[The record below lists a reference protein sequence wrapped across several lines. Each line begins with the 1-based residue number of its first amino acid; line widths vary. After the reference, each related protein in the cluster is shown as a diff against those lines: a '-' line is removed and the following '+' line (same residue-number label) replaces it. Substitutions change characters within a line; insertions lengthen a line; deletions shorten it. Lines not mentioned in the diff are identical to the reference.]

1 MEFVRYDSDG
11 SIATLTVDHAPA
23 NALSNQVL
31 TEIEQALGQAE
42 HDPAVRCLIFTGAGE
57 KFFIAG
63 ADITE
68 FLTIPREHYA
78 ERTAKGQKVTLQMET
93 MAKPVVMAVN
103 GYCLGGGCEMAM
115 AGDIRIAAE
124 NAVFG
129 QPEIKLGI
137 IPGFGGTQRFTRLVG
152 RSRAMELLMTG
163 ENIDAKTA
171 LELGLVTRVVPAADL
186 AKEVRAVAEKLAAQ
200 APLAIAAIK
209 RAVFEGLDRPIED
222 ALEVER
228 REFAAI
234 RFTDDAIE
242 GITAFIEKRKPN
254 FTGHGNDVVGGA
266 ETIEPVTAEAETQS

>member
-1 MEFVRYDSDG
+1 LDFVKYETDG
-11 SIATLTVDHAPA
+11 PVATITVDHPPA

-31 TEIEQALGQAE
+31 AEIEASLVQAE
-42 HDPAVRCLIFTGAGE
+42 TDTAVRAVIFTGAGE

-68 FLTIPREHYA
+68 FLTIPKEHYA

-93 MAKPVVMAVN
+93 MAKPVIMAVN

-115 AGDIRIAAE
+115 AGDVRLAAE

-137 IPGFGGTQRFTRLVG
+137 IPGFGGTQRFVRLLG
-152 RSRAMELLMTG
+152 RSRAMELLFTG
-163 ENIDAKTA
+163 ENIDAATA
-171 LELGLVTRVVPAADL
+171 LQLGLVSRVLPKAELMAAAREL
-186 AKEVRAVAEKLAAQ
+186 AEKFAAQ

-209 RAVFEGLDRPIED
+209 RAVHEGLDRPMEE
-222 ALEVER
+222 ALEAER

-234 RFTDDAIE
+234 RFTHDAIE
-242 GITAFIEKRKPN
+242 GITAFLEKRPPV
-254 FTGHGNDVVGGA
+254 FTGDPSEVSG
-266 ETIEPVTAEAETQS
+266 

>member
-1 MEFVRYDSDG
+1 LDFVKYETDG
-11 SIATLTVDHAPA
+11 PVATLTVDHPPA

-31 TEIEQALGQAE
+31 AEIEASLGRAE
-42 HDPAVRCLIFTGAGE
+42 ADAGVRALIFTGAGE

-68 FLTIPREHYA
+68 FLTIPKEHYA

-103 GYCLGGGCEMAM
+103 GYCLGGGCELAM
-115 AGDIRIAAE
+115 AGDVRLAAD

-137 IPGFGGTQRFTRLVG
+137 IPGFGGTQRFVRLMG
-152 RSRAMELLMTG
+152 KSRAMELLFTG
-163 ENIDAKTA
+163 ESIDAGTA
-171 LELGLVTRVVPAADL
+171 MKLGLVSRVLPPAQLMPAAREL
-186 AKEVRAVAEKLAAQ
+186 AQKLAAQ

-209 RAVFEGLDRPIED
+209 RAVHRGLDRPMEE
-222 ALEVER
+222 ALEAER

-234 RFTDDAIE
+234 RFTHDAIE
-242 GITAFIEKRKPN
+242 GITAFLEKRQPA
-254 FTGHGNDVVGGA
+254 FTGDPSEVS
-266 ETIEPVTAEAETQS
+266 E

>member
-1 MEFVRYDSDG
+1 MDFVRYETDG
-11 SIATLTVDHAPA
+11 PVATITVDHPPA

-31 TEIEQALGQAE
+31 AEIESSLNQAE
-42 HDPAVRCLIFTGAGE
+42 ANPDVRAVIFTGAGE

-68 FLTIPREHYA
+68 FLTIPKEHYA

-93 MAKPVVMAVN
+93 MAKPVIMAVN

-115 AGDIRIAAE
+115 AGDVRLAAD

-137 IPGFGGTQRFTRLVG
+137 IPGFGGTQRLVRLLG
-152 RSRAMELLMTG
+152 KSRAMELLFTG
-163 ENIDAKTA
+163 DNIDAATA
-171 LELGLVTRVVPAADL
+171 LELGLVSRVVPAAELMTVAQEL
-186 AKEVRAVAEKLAAQ
+186 AKKFAAQ

-209 RAVFEGLDRPIED
+209 RAVHNGLDRPMEE
-222 ALEVER
+222 ALEAER

-234 RFTDDAIE
+234 RFTHDAIE
-242 GITAFIEKRKPN
+242 GITAFLEKRPPA
-254 FTGHGNDVVGGA
+254 FTGNPS
-266 ETIEPVTAEAETQS
+266 EVTG

>member
-1 MEFVRYDSDG
+1 LDFVRYETDG
-11 SIATLTVDHAPA
+11 PVATITVDHPPA

-31 TEIEQALGQAE
+31 AEIESSLNQAE
-42 HDPAVRCLIFTGAGE
+42 ANPDVRAVIFTGAGE

-68 FLTIPREHYA
+68 FLTIPKEHYA

-93 MAKPVVMAVN
+93 MAKPVIMAVN

-115 AGDIRIAAE
+115 AGDVRLAAD

-137 IPGFGGTQRFTRLVG
+137 IPGFGGTQRLVRLLG
-152 RSRAMELLMTG
+152 KSRAMELLFTG
-163 ENIDAKTA
+163 DNIDAATA
-171 LELGLVTRVVPAADL
+171 LELGLVSRVVPAAELMTVAQEL
-186 AKEVRAVAEKLAAQ
+186 AKKFAAQ

-209 RAVFEGLDRPIED
+209 RAVHNGLDRPMEE
-222 ALEVER
+222 ALEAER

-234 RFTDDAIE
+234 RFTHDAIE
-242 GITAFIEKRKPN
+242 GITAFLEKRPPA
-254 FTGHGNDVVGGA
+254 FTGNPS
-266 ETIEPVTAEAETQS
+266 EVTG

>member
-1 MEFVRYDSDG
+1 MDFVRYETDG
-11 SIATLTVDHAPA
+11 PVATITVDHPPA

-31 TEIEQALGQAE
+31 AEIESSLNQAE
-42 HDPAVRCLIFTGAGE
+42 ANPDVRAVIFTGAGE

-68 FLTIPREHYA
+68 FLTIPKEHYA

-93 MAKPVVMAVN
+93 MAKPVIMAVN

-115 AGDIRIAAE
+115 AGDVRLAAD

-137 IPGFGGTQRFTRLVG
+137 IPGFGGTQRLVRLLG
-152 RSRAMELLMTG
+152 KSRAMELLFTG
-163 ENIDAKTA
+163 DNIDAATA
-171 LELGLVTRVVPAADL
+171 LELGLVSRVVPAAELMIVAQEL
-186 AKEVRAVAEKLAAQ
+186 AKKFAAQ

-209 RAVFEGLDRPIED
+209 RAVHNGLDRPMEE
-222 ALEVER
+222 ALEAER

-234 RFTDDAIE
+234 RFTHDAIE
-242 GITAFIEKRKPN
+242 GITAFLEKRPPA
-254 FTGHGNDVVGGA
+254 FTGDPT
-266 ETIEPVTAEAETQS
+266 EVTQ

>member
-1 MEFVRYDSDG
+1 LEFVRYESEG
-11 SIATLTVDHAPA
+11 PVATITIDHPPA

-31 TEIEQALGQAE
+31 AEIEASLSEAE
-42 HDPAVRCLIFTGAGE
+42 DAPAVHAVIFTGAGE

-78 ERTAKGQKVTLQMET
+78 ERTAKGQKLTLQMET

-137 IPGFGGTQRFTRLVG
+137 IPGFGGTQRLVRLVG
-152 RSRAMELLMTG
+152 KSRAMELLFTG
-163 ENIDAKTA
+163 DSIDAATA
-171 LELGLVTRVVPAADL
+171 LQLGLVSRVVPQAELLPSAREL
-186 AKEVRAVAEKLAAQ
+186 AQKLATQ

-209 RAVFEGLDRPIED
+209 RAVHNGLDRPIEQ
-222 ALEVER
+222 ALEAER
-228 REFAAI
+228 KEFAEI

-242 GITAFIEKRKPN
+242 GITAFLEKRKPE
-254 FTGHGNDVVGGA
+254 FRGGA
-266 ETIEPVTAEAETQS
+266 GSADEAHA

>member
-1 MEFVRYDSDG
+1 LDFVRYVTDG
-11 SIATLTVDHAPA
+11 PLATITVDHPPA

-31 TEIEQALGQAE
+31 AEIESSLSQAE
-42 HDPAVRCLIFTGAGE
+42 ADADVRAVIFTGAGE

-68 FLTIPREHYA
+68 FLTIPKEHYA

-93 MAKPVVMAVN
+93 MAKPVIIAVN

-115 AGDIRIAAE
+115 AGDVRLAAD

-137 IPGFGGTQRFTRLVG
+137 IPGFGGTQRLVRLLG
-152 RSRAMELLMTG
+152 KSRAMELLFTG
-163 ENIDAKTA
+163 DNIDAATA
-171 LELGLVTRVVPAADL
+171 LELGLVSRVVPAAELMIVAQEL
-186 AKEVRAVAEKLAAQ
+186 AKKFAAQ

-209 RAVFEGLDRPIED
+209 RAVHNGLDRPMEE
-222 ALEVER
+222 ALEAER

-234 RFTDDAIE
+234 RFTHDAIE
-242 GITAFIEKRKPN
+242 GITAFLEKRPPA
-254 FTGHGNDVVGGA
+254 FTGDPS
-266 ETIEPVTAEAETQS
+266 EVTG